1 MSQRDVR
8 AFLPLYQKYRYENQ
22 STFYTNRQ
30 KEFEKANTQ
39 ALLLSIIFMSL
50 TVLAGGLGA
59 VTGIPS
65 WLKLACLLSAAIFPV
80 LSTFIA
86 AYNSLYGFEQQAKLY
101 SDTLDKLIDAE
112 HALATDT
119 LTGLDDQQFAS
130 RVDKYVRE
138 VERAF
143 RIEQGQWGQLAE
155 RFKPQ
160 E

>member
-8 AFLPLYQKYRYENQ
+8 AFLPLYQKYRYQDQ
-22 STFYTNRQ
+22 STFYTNRRR
-30 KEFEKANTQ
+30 EFEKAHAQ
-39 ALLLSIIFMSL
+39 ATWLSIVFMGL
-50 TVLAGGLGA
+50 TMLAGGLGS
-59 VTGIPS
+59 VTGIPF
-65 WLKLACLLSAAIFPV
+65 WLKLVCLLSAAIFPV
-80 LSTFIA
+80 LSTVIA

-101 SDTLDKLIDAE
+101 SDTVDKLIDAE

-119 LTGLDDQQFAS
+119 LTGLDEHQFVS
-130 RVDKYVRE
+130 RVDKYVRD
-138 VERAF
+138 VEKSF